1 MRQIWS
7 AVASAGIPSRREV
20 WTYWN
25 EFSRGPEDLEGTRVF
40 VNKER
45 LRLLVLFSLEKRGLR
60 GLLNVYKCLKG
71 RSKDDRTTVFSVV
84 LYVRTRINGQKS
96 KHNITIKQKN
106 FFSFFTVK
114 IIRFSRDTDLEI
126 SNTYHAWS

>member
-40 VNKER
+40 
-45 LRLLVLFSLEKRGLR
+45 VLFSLEKRGLR